1 MCPLTNIS
9 QCALTEND
17 NDVILLIY
25 NPIIRSLPKKTVR
38 FPVKEANIEIF
49 DGTSNEKLLV
59 EFVPI
64 PQFVK
69 DIPGRDSESQ
79 YDVVFEATNIPP
91 LGTDSF
97 KTEFDYNQ
105 LRKFQKNLPK
115 TFCRP

>member
-17 NDVILLIY
+17 NNVILLIY

-69 DIPGRDSESQ
+69 DVPGRDSESQ

-97 KTEFDYNQ
+97 KTEFNYNQ
-105 LRKFQKNLPK
+105 FRKFQRNLPK
-115 TFCRP
+115 TFCRS